1 MSSRRFW
8 MAALA
13 CAALGACN
21 TANTHIGDLDVG
33 MGEASRYNA
42 AVQVINPT
50 PVYTAEG
57 AQPGD
62 NGDKLANAV
71 KRYRTG
77 AVKEPATVS
86 TSGGGGSGGSSGGP
100 Q

>member
-62 NGDKLANAV
+62 NGDKLANVVFAPIHD
-71 KRYRTG
+71 RRG
-77 AVKEPATVS
+77 PATVS